1 MESARNVSII
11 TTVEVTESRGEASGI
26 KKRSERKELLMR
38 IDRVDEGD
46 SRERQESYDEYEFG
60 LVHITNDHLFFL
72 CKRRH
77 IRYQISTPTVNDDG

>member
-1 MESARNVSII
+1 MER
-11 TTVEVTESRGEASGI
+11 ESKLSVVGFIHHEKTQKRI
-26 KKRSERKELLMR
+26 KNSVPLIQELLMR

-60 LVHITNDHLFFL
+60 LVHYTISHLFFL